1 MHICLTTAVA
11 LTLALAGGAI
21 TSETLSR
28 TRPPTGVSQ
37 QQFHDNCLAE
47 SGRYGALNGQVL
59 CVLSRDV
66 QVICEFRGVLGN
78 CLWTGPIRAAA
89 LMAILGKR
97 EPGPVV
103 G

>member
-28 TRPPTGVSQ
+28 AHPAAGISQ
-37 QQFHDNCLAE
+37 QQFHDNCLAQ

-59 CVLSRDV
+59 CGLSRDV
-66 QVICEFRGVLGN
+66 QVVCEFHGVLGN